1 MNTRSLT
8 GVKLPDIQRMSLADY
23 RALTQGGAA
32 SATKP
37 SAPRQRQPL
46 RLEMATGAENKDV
59 KLPAKSAK
67 AKKAASK
74 TKSQPPG
81 KPVEKSTSQQ
91 TMTSAE
97 YREMMAGGGKGVR
110 ESKPN
115 KMGAIKVYTE
125 EGKFDSKEEYR
136 RYLTLKMLLA
146 GGVISDLRRQVT
158 YSLDAGGVHISNYV
172 ADFVYVSDGEVV
184 VEDSKGFKTAVYLQ
198 KRRLMKEIHGITIF
212 ETGKSCSRPPKA
224 KRPRG

>member
-1 MNTRSLT
+1 MSTRSLS
-8 GVKLPDIQRMSLADY
+8 GLKLPDVQRMSLTDY

-32 SATKP
+32 SAAKP
-37 SAPRQRQPL
+37 STPRQRQPL
-46 RLEMATGAENKDV
+46 RLEMAPGGENKGD
-59 KLPAKSAK
+59 KLPAAPEK
-67 AKKAASK
+67 AKKATSNAKSK
-74 TKSQPPG
+74 PPG
-81 KPVEKSTSQQ
+81 KPAGKSTSQQ
-91 TMTSAE
+91 TMTSAQ
-97 YREMMAGGGKGVR
+97 YRELMAGGGKGVR

-136 RYLTLKMLLA
+136 RYLTLKMLQA

-172 ADFVYVSDGEVV
+172 ADFVYVSEGEVV
-184 VEDSKGFKTAVYLQ
+184 VEDSKGFKTATYIQ
-198 KRRLMKEIHGITIF
+198 KRRLMKEIHGITIL
-212 ETGKSCSRPPKA
+212 ETGKSCSRPPSA

>member
-1 MNTRSLT
+1 MNSRSLS
-8 GVKLPDIQRMSLADY
+8 GLKLPDIQRMSLTDY
-23 RALTQGGAA
+23 RALIQGGAA
-32 SATKP
+32 SAEKSSPT
-37 SAPRQRQPL
+37 RQRQPL
-46 RLEMATGAENKDV
+46 RLEMAATGGNNDG
-59 KLPAKSAK
+59 KLPAAPAK
-67 AKKAASK
+67 AKKTTSK
-74 TKSQPPG
+74 AKSKPSG
-81 KPVEKSTSQQ
+81 KPAGTSTSKQN
-91 TMTSAE
+91 MTSAE
-97 YREMMAGGGKGVR
+97 YRELMAGGKGVR

-172 ADFVYVSDGEVV
+172 ADFVYVSEGEVI
-184 VEDSKGFKTAVYLQ
+184 VEDSKGFKTATYLQ
-198 KRRLMKEIHGITIF
+198 KRRLMKEIHGITIL
-212 ETGKSCSRPPKA
+212 ETGKSCSRPPSA

>member
-1 MNTRSLT
+1 MNTRSLS
-8 GVKLPDIQRMSLADY
+8 GLKLPDIQRMSLTDY
-23 RALTQGGAA
+23 RALIQGGAS
-32 SATKP
+32 SAAKP
-37 SAPRQRQPL
+37 SPPRQRQPL
-46 RLEMATGAENKDV
+46 RLEMTAGVGNKDG
-59 KLPAKSAK
+59 KLPEAPGTT
-67 AKKAASK
+67 K
-74 TKSQPPG
+74 TKSKAKSKPPG
-81 KPVEKSTSQQ
+81 KPAGKSTSQQ

-97 YREMMAGGGKGVR
+97 YRELMAGGGKGVR
-110 ESKPN
+110 EAKPN

-172 ADFVYVSDGEVV
+172 ADFVYVSEGEVI
-184 VEDSKGFKTAVYLQ
+184 VEDSKGFKTATYIQ
-198 KRRLMKEIHGITIF
+198 KRRLMKEIHGITIL

-224 KRPRG
+224 MRPRG

>member
-1 MNTRSLT
+1 MNTRSLS
-8 GVKLPDIQRMSLADY
+8 GLKLPDIQRMSLTDY
-23 RALTQGGAA
+23 RALIQGG
-32 SATKP
+32 ATKP
-37 SAPRQRQPL
+37 SAPRQRQSL
-46 RLEMATGAENKDV
+46 RLEMAAGDENKEG
-59 KLPAKSAK
+59 KLPAAGK
-67 AKKAASK
+67 AKDPKPK
-74 TKSQPPG
+74 TKGQPPG
-81 KPVEKSTSQQ
+81 KPAGKSTSQQ

-97 YREMMAGGGKGVR
+97 YRELMAGGGNGVR
-110 ESKPN
+110 EAKPN

-172 ADFVYVSDGEVV
+172 ADFVYISEGEVV
-184 VEDSKGFKTAVYLQ
+184 VEDSKGFKTATYIQ
-198 KRRLMKEIHGITIF
+198 KRRLMKEIHGITIL
-212 ETGKSCSRPPKA
+212 ETGKSCSRQPKA